1 MFASQ
6 AAPDILAPAEFSQDV
21 IAQREIDLPPL
32 NQEQP

>member
-6 AAPDILAPAEFSQDV
+6 AAPDILAPAQSSQTSRSGEL
-21 IAQREIDLPPL
+21 ILPPL